1 MLRAH
6 PVPDLLAMPSAP
18 HLLEAHDR
26 SAQAVAFTRDGKHLV
41 TGGLD
46 GRVRLF
52 GVPGF
57 RPEREWVAH
66 PRGVT
71 ALALVAEGRRL
82 LTAGAEASVRVWDLA
97 EGTSCYTLEKQAL
110 GAASSNGE
118 HLATVSA
125 SGQLALWN
133 GDDGSPIGPLPAV
146 DKRHL
151 ALAFAPNGA
160 FLFVGGTGPIHR
172 LALPEGQPDGVSRGH
187 EIGVGHLAISPNQA
201 VLASTGADGTLRF
214 WTVVGGEDVSVVPLP
229 GPGSLALAFAPDG
242 RSIAV
247 ALEGAVVRLAVPDGG
262 LVERHEVEAAGVHG
276 VAISPDGAWLA
287 NAGGDGRVR
296 VWSLR

>member
-1 MLRAH
+1 
-6 PVPDLLAMPSAP
+6 MPSTP
-18 HLLEAHDR
+18 HLLDAHHR

-52 GVPGF
+52 SVPRF
-57 RPEREWVAH
+57 EPVREWEAH

-71 ALALVAEGRRL
+71 ALTTTRDGARL
-82 LTAGAEASVRVWDLA
+82 TTVGGEPSVRVWDLA
-97 EGTSCYTLEKQAL
+97 TGTPCATLEKQVTGL
-110 GAASSNGE
+110 ASPNGE
-118 HLATVSA
+118 HVATISA
-125 SGQLALWN
+125 QGQLLLWN

-151 ALAFAPNGA
+151 VLAFAPNGG
-160 FLFVGGTGPIHR
+160 FLFVGGSGPIHR
-172 LALPEGQPDGVSRGH
+172 LALPEGTVDGVSRGH
-187 EIGVGHLAISPNQA
+187 AIAVSCLRTSPNEA
-201 VLASTGADGTLRF
+201 VLASSGADGTLRF
-214 WTVVGGEDVSVVPLP
+214 WTVVGGDDVSVVPLP
-229 GPGSLALAFAPDG
+229 GPGSHELAFAPDG

-247 ALEGAVVRLAVPDGG
+247 ATEGAVVRLAVPDGG
-262 LVERHEVEAAGVHG
+262 LVERHPVEAKGVHG

-287 NAGGDGRVR
+287 NAAGDGCVR